1 MSFPHLA
8 KIQSRR
14 GEISRDPLPA
24 MAEALSGVLM
34 LHRELMAERD
44 ETLRLTRELG
54 GHQQALA
61 EMRCY
66 AQLLERELS
75 RLQLQLQPK
84 PDVDGWR

>member
-1 MSFPHLA
+1 MSFAHLA
-8 KIQSRR
+8 RIQNRH

-24 MAEALSGVLM
+24 IAEALSGVLM

-54 GHQQALA
+54 GNQQALA

-66 AQLLERELS
+66 AELLERELS
-75 RLQLQLQPK
+75 RLQLERR